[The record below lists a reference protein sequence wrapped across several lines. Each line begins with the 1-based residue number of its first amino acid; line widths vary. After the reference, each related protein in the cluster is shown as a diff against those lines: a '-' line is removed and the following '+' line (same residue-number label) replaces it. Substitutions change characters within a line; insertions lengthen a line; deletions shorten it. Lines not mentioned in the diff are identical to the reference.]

1 MYTYDDYLKTA
12 GFIDDFSK
20 GFCPEI
26 LIILG
31 SGLNSLADCMEKR
44 ASIPYEMIPGFKSSS
59 APGHMGRLVLGELKG
74 KNVMAMQGRFH
85 AYEGF
90 SFEEIAYP
98 VRTAKVL
105 GADKMIVTNACGAI
119 NKSFNVGDIVAL
131 RDHINLTGKSPN
143 TGKNLDEF
151 GPRFFDM
158 GECYSREYISA
169 AEEEAEK
176 LGIKLR
182 RGVYFYSAGPQYET
196 PAEIRAMGILGAD
209 VCGMSTV
216 PEVTAARHCGIKTLG
231 LSLVTNMAAGIED
244 KKLDGDEVIA
254 EAEKAKDSFTALIK
268 ALIPRLR

>member
-31 SGLNSLADCMEKR
+31 SGLNGLADCMEKR

-158 GECYSREYISA
+158 GECYSCEYISA

-176 LGIKLR
+176 LVGKFIFIKKEDAKIKKDEYLFVDLVNCKIIDQLTNEVL
-182 RGVYFYSAGPQYET
+182 GTVIDIYEF
-196 PAEIRAMGILGAD
+196 PASISLK
-209 VCGMSTV
+209 
-216 PEVTAARHCGIKTLG
+216 IKTLDEKIYNIPFIKQFITKVDINNKVIFINNMEG
-231 LSLVTNMAAGIED
+231 LL
-244 KKLDGDEVIA
+244 K
-254 EAEKAKDSFTALIK
+254 
-268 ALIPRLR
+268 